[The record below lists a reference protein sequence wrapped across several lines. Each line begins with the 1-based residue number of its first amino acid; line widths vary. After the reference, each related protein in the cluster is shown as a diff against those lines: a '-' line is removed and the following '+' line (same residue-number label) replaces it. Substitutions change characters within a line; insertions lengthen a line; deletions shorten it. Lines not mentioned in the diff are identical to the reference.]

1 MSSLPAFYP
10 PPTLNRLDHNIDPNP
25 QNQQLQVL
33 KDGDVVRITK
43 GDHAGKRAVVTRAA
57 GVAGAC
63 WVVGLWLVSC
73 RVLDVG
79 GWCSAICPLLL
90 LLWPH
95 PPTGTRPNTP
105 TNDTEIEKKTTG
117 LQMIEVELE
126 GSAAEVRAIKQ
137 TDCFPVRAV
146 SYRPTF

>member
-79 GWCSAICPLLL
+79 GWCSAIFPLLL

-105 TNDTEIEKKTTG
+105 TNDTEIEKKTQG
-117 LQMIEVELE
+117 C
-126 GSAAEVRAIKQ
+126 R
-137 TDCFPVRAV
+137 
-146 SYRPTF
+146 